1 VDTRDADPAAD
12 CWCRLESEGGMV
24 RRVHVMHPNG
34 EILSSYPPETFAPD
48 LLARMRIGQIRG
60 RVHAGAVKA
69 EQVIELIDSAGHVVF
84 ADRIPHKT
92 IP

>member
-1 VDTRDADPAAD
+1 MEDSGAD
-12 CWCRLESEGGMV
+12 CWCRFESEGGVV

-60 RVHAGAVKA
+60 RVQEGALEGERK
-69 EQVIELIDSAGHVVF
+69 IELVDSAGRVVF
-84 ADRIPHKT
+84 ADRIPGKT
-92 IP
+92 AR